1 MSISNFPT
9 SLQPLI
15 QQGFLE
21 RRFSEG
27 LTSKLGYG
35 LVAEREEFATKIG
48 ETLTKTKFGHKAPV
62 TTPLNP
68 SLNTNLDNGLTP
80 ASNSVEQYTMTL
92 NEYGD
97 TIDLNIINQKVG
109 IEKQF
114 LMNARVNGV
123 QAGQTVDRLSRNY
136 LFDAYLGGNTRVKTT
151 LGSPA
156 TSIAVDDI
164 RGFLYKKVNGQDVP
178 VSGSNTL
185 AVVVGS
191 NSYTLT
197 GATADVSNTSTAP
210 SGISGTLTFSGNV
223 STSDG
228 TAGNA
233 VVAGIAPTILRPS
246 ARATTA
252 ALTSGDLLTM
262 SLLLDGVT
270 RLRNNGVEGR
280 GGMYDCIMDD
290 TSMRQLYADP
300 EFQLLFRGTG
310 MSAEE
315 YRRAQ
320 IVEILDLRLVRTNEA
335 PQQTLTNGVKVHRP
349 IICGEGCL
357 IKGIFEGLTDA
368 MQKNGASEIDVVE
381 DIVQVTRGPLDRLDQ
396 IIAQSWYTIM
406 GFGVPT
412 DVTADTSIIP
422 TANNSYFKRAVV
434 LEVGGA

>member
-1 MSISNFPT
+1 MSISNFPAA
-9 SLQPLI
+9 LQPLI
-15 QQGFLE
+15 QQGYLE
-21 RRFSEG
+21 RMFSEG

-35 LVAEREEFATKIG
+35 TVADREVFSQKIG
-48 ETLTKTKFGHKAPV
+48 ETLTKTKYGHKAPV

-68 SLNTNLDNGLTP
+68 AANTNLDNGLTP
-80 ASNSVEQYTMTL
+80 APNSVEQYTMVL

-97 TIDLNIINQKVG
+97 TIDLNVINQKVG

-123 QAGQTVDRLSRNY
+123 QARQTIDRLARNY
-136 LFDAYLGGNTRVKTT
+136 LFDAYLGGNTRVTAT
-151 LGSPA
+151 LGAPG
-156 TSIAVDDI
+156 TTVAVDDI
-164 RGFLYKKVNGQDVP
+164 RGFRSKIVNGQVVP
-178 VSGSNTL
+178 VNASNTL
-185 AVVVGS
+185 AVTVGAGA
-191 NSYTLT
+191 YTLI
-197 GATADVSNTSTAP
+197 GATADTVNVSTAP
-210 SGISGTLTFSGNV
+210 NGISGTLTFSSNV
-223 STSDG
+223 SVSDATLG
-228 TAGNA
+228 KA
-233 VVAGIAPTILRPS
+233 VVAGVAPTILRPS

-280 GGMYDCIMDD
+280 GGMYDCILDD

-320 IVEILDLRLVRTNEA
+320 IIEILDLRLIRTNEA
-335 PQQTLTNGVKVHRP
+335 PQQSLTNGVRVHRP

-357 IKGIFEGLTDA
+357 IKGVFEGMTDA
-368 MQKNGASEIDVVE
+368 LQNQGTGIVE
-381 DIVQVTRGPLDRLDQ
+381 LVDDTAQVTRMMLDRLQQ
-396 IIAQSWYTIM
+396 IVAQSWYTIM

-412 DVTADTSIIP
+412 DVTADPTIIP